1 MKNSAEKF
9 VESTQNIQIKIKI
22 PLKKKTIIK
31 KIKKLWAQLTS

>member
-9 VESTQNIQIKIKI
+9 VDSTQNVQIKIKI
-22 PLKKKTIIK
+22 PVKKTVK